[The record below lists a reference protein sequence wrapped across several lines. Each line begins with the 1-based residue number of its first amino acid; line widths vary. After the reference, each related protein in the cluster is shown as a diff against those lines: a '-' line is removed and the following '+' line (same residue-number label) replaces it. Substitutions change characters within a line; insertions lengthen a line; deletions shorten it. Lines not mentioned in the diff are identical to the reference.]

1 MGYAQNRRHGRVTT
15 DISVWWGS
23 TYECSEQGRVVS
35 LGVGGCF
42 LRTDAAV
49 PAGAEVFVNL
59 WLPGSGP
66 IPAEV
71 RYRIEGYGL
80 GVEFKP
86 PGTLAAA
93 QLANL
98 VAFYSQLPAG
108 DKC

>member
-1 MGYAQNRRHGRVTT
+1 MTAYAEKRRHERVAT
-15 DISVWWGS
+15 DIHVWWGQ
-23 TYECSEQGRVVS
+23 TYECPERGRVIS
-35 LGVGGCF
+35 LSVGGCF

-66 IPAEV
+66 IPSEV

-80 GVEFKP
+80 GVEFKLL
-86 PGTLAAA
+86 GTLTAA

-98 VAFYSQLPAG
+98 VAFYSQSAAG
-108 DKC
+108 